1 MGFFLLRRLLSA
13 LPTLLCISLLG
24 FGLMRLNLTL
34 PAVVLPA
41 IAGQHA
47 TTILPALTLKQP
59 IDPLAA
65 LRTNPQMSAS
75 AIKQEE
81 ERLGLNQPI
90 HVQYLRWLSHLLR
103 LDLGQSFNGEEVFW
117 LLQERVGNTLILNLC
132 VLLVSWLLALPL
144 GLLTTW
150 AVGSWWDEAFTLTG
164 SVLMAVPSFTL
175 ALIGLL
181 VAAQTGWLPI
191 GGIETEGLSYSLR
204 HASGWVQWWSLT
216 LDRAWHLILP
226 VTVLSLGSIA
236 GLQRQLR
243 ASLLEVTQTSC
254 IRNTYARGLPPR
266 RIWLKHV
273 LRLGLNPMATLL
285 GYEFA
290 GLLAGSIL
298 TETVLQ
304 YPGLGL
310 LTYEAILRTDTN
322 LVMASLMLSAL
333 MLLMGNILSD
343 ILLRWLDPRVSES
356 IQ

>member
-1 MGFFLLRRLLSA
+1 
-13 LPTLLCISLLG
+13 
-24 FGLMRLNLTL
+24 MRLNVQLPALTL
-34 PAVVLPA
+34 PAMAGGSPVILIPA
-41 IAGQHA
+41 IS
-47 TTILPALTLKQP
+47 LKQP

-75 AIKQEE
+75 AIKKEE
-81 ERLGLNQPI
+81 ARLGLQKPLYE
-90 HVQYLRWLSHLLR
+90 QYWRWLTHVLR
-103 LDLGQSFNGEEVFW
+103 FDLGQSFNGEEVFW
-117 LLQERVGNTLILNLC
+117 LLQERVGNTLLLNLC
-132 VLLVSWLLALPL
+132 VLLVSWCFALPL
-144 GLLTTW
+144 GILTTW
-150 AVGSWWDEAFTLTG
+150 AVGTWWDEAFTFTG
-164 SVLMAVPSFTL
+164 SVLMAIPSFTL

-181 VAAQTGWLPI
+181 FAAQTGWLPI
-191 GGIETEGLSYSLR
+191 GGIETEGLAYALR
-204 HASGWVQWWSLT
+204 DASTWQQGLHLT

-243 ASLLEVTQTSC
+243 ASLLEVTQASC
-254 IRNTYARGLPPR
+254 VRNTYARGLPPLN
-266 RIWLKHV
+266 IWFKHI

-322 LVMASLMLSAL
+322 LVMASLMLSAI
-333 MLLMGNILSD
+333 MLLAGNILSD
-343 ILLRWLDPRVSES
+343 VLLRWLDPRVEES
-356 IQ
+356 IG